1 MEKKVIYTPIKIFL
15 YFLIITELL
24 IWIGPI
30 DYHINNDL
38 LLLSYL
44 ALVNIA
50 LYRGYKLGVAKH
62 KSSKY
67 YLSTNVID
75 TIIILGL
82 FFSIYDLFEMWS
94 QRGLSVSLTT
104 LLNSLIDPGTAY
116 YSDRTSN
123 ETNYILLLFSPFKIA
138 SVSFGIVK
146 WRDIPFKM
154 KLCVAT
160 IIFIEI
166 ISWIGIGVR
175 KGVLDTLL
183 IIIILI
189 VSRNTKMIT
198 NKRLILK
205 IRIFAIIVFA
215 SFCLYFVFS
224 NLSRYG
230 VNTFSEI
237 GSLNFKN
244 VEIRDYYL
252 KHWPIYLTIA
262 FMMICS
268 YLTQGYYALSKGLEL
283 GILPISFL
291 GSSWFTISI
300 AKKFSYDPTETTY
313 MYMLQSEG
321 IDMSINW
328 HSIYLWLANDFTF
341 IGVPIIIFLI
351 GYFFAQSWMDAIK
364 GSNILSYPVLALF
377 STMIFY
383 FFANN
388 QVLSFSFIPFVFW
401 FSAYQ
406 ISRKS
411 HK

>member
-1 MEKKVIYTPIKIFL
+1 
-15 YFLIITELL
+15 
-24 IWIGPI
+24 
-30 DYHINNDL
+30 
-38 LLLSYL
+38 
-44 ALVNIA
+44 
-50 LYRGYKLGVAKH
+50 
-62 KSSKY
+62 
-67 YLSTNVID
+67 
-75 TIIILGL
+75 
-82 FFSIYDLFEMWS
+82 
-94 QRGLSVSLTT
+94 
-104 LLNSLIDPGTAY
+104 
-116 YSDRTSN
+116 
-123 ETNYILLLFSPFKIA
+123 
-138 SVSFGIVK
+138 
-146 WRDIPFKM
+146 
-154 KLCVAT
+154 
-160 IIFIEI
+160 
-166 ISWIGIGVR
+166 
-175 KGVLDTLL
+175 
-183 IIIILI
+183 
-189 VSRNTKMIT
+189 
-198 NKRLILK
+198 
-205 IRIFAIIVFA
+205 
-215 SFCLYFVFS
+215 
-224 NLSRYG
+224 
-230 VNTFSEI
+230 
-237 GSLNFKN
+237 
-244 VEIRDYYL
+244 
-252 KHWPIYLTIA
+252 
-262 FMMICS
+262 MMICS

-388 QVLSFSFIPFVFW
+388 QVFSFSFIPFVFW